1 MNTTIYRK
9 YLFAILT
16 VLVSFTAVSCTD
28 EEIPSSQDG
37 DTPVILPK
45 VSSYNGGG
53 NIYDDKDDKDIDVLN
68 AYLFEDGIMTQVFNN
83 IDPGQGIKLNNN
95 KGHLYMVANLD
106 MDSNSMYYL
115 GMSEEEWL
123 VLRVIHK
130 DGINLGYM
138 SGAVDLSK
146 STNGILQMSRGV
158 ARIDVAVGQDVAVQ
172 DIYFKNIAQQSFL
185 NRQPTVVSPEGTDIN
200 DVHVVLDSP
209 VTESRA
215 GIAYLCEQA
224 SDNIYV
230 VITAIVDGET
240 VRKEVK
246 MPSALKRNSV
256 YTINVFKA
264 SVEADVTLSV
274 TDWEN
279 GGGFDVAPNQGG
291 LSVDVDNTVFPYGT
305 EVAESRK
312 SIVLPYR
319 AADFVLAI
327 DCDDELEFITDPE
340 LPMTVER
347 INGVEAVGKNMFR
360 ITKGIWRPGM
370 NDVRRKLMFHR
381 KGLNENYPDD
391 GIEVLLSSN
400 PVKVQGMFHFVDA
413 TEFDFGK
420 YIDNEVGRLT
430 VPEDK
435 SVVIEYED
443 GEGEWVKLEKV
454 EGGVLRVIA
463 GWRPNDITANGRV
476 QKAKIVITN
485 IADGSEREEYT
496 IARRNWGLPV
506 TKLNGVW
513 WCKYN
518 ARGNSKD
525 FADQILSSDDPA
537 VKAGKT
543 LYDYLRDCT
552 AEEYYDLWKWQ
563 YQGESTQGKQVIDD
577 NGVLKLEGYGP
588 SSVHINKVDPKTF
601 APDGYEM
608 PTHENFNRIFESK
621 EDYVWIM
628 WDGGHTSPWNGG
640 TNIQRRQRR
649 RNDVVVG
656 TVQATNLIYIS
667 MYNQSQSE
675 YEPIVWYG
683 ASGQWNN
690 DGIMH
695 NGHYNNML
703 WAMYSE
709 AGTGWLFNGGMGN
722 LYLTKNGAGNN
733 DSRLVRFKKSDVEY
747 IY

>member
-1 MNTTIYRK
+1 MNIR
-9 YLFAILT
+9 YLFLIVMTFFAF
-16 VLVSFTAVSCTD
+16 VAVSCSD
-28 EEIPSSQDG
+28 KEDKISSLNEKSS
-37 DTPVILPK
+37 VILPRVVPYTGDGNMSVDSGEK
-45 VSSYNGGG
+45 EIYN
-53 NIYDDKDDKDIDVLN
+53 LH
-68 AYLFEDGIMTQVFNN
+68 ACLFEDGRMTQTYANLN
-83 IDPGQGIKLNNN
+83 PTEGLKLNSN
-95 KGHLYMVANLD
+95 KGRLYMIANLD
-106 MDSNSMYYL
+106 SESSFIYSV
-115 GMSEEEWL
+115 GMTEEEWL
-123 VLRVIHK
+123 DIRVFHEG
-130 DGINLGYM
+130 GINLNYM
-138 SGAVDLSK
+138 SGVIDLSQITDGSLK
-146 STNGILQMSRGV
+146 MSRGV
-158 ARIDVAVGQDVAVQ
+158 ARIDIAVGQNVTVQ
-172 DIYFKNIAQQSFL
+172 NIYFKNIAQQSFL
-185 NRQPTVVSPEGTDIN
+185 NRQPTVVSPEGAGVN

-209 VTESRA
+209 ISESRA

-224 SDNIYV
+224 SDNISV
-230 VITAIVDGET
+230 VLTVIVDGET
-240 VRKEVK
+240 IEKEML
-246 MPSALKRNSV
+246 MPTTLKRNSV

-264 SVEADVTLSV
+264 SVEADVTISV

-279 GGGFDVAPNQGG
+279 GGGFDMAPNQRG
-291 LSVDVDNTVFPYGT
+291 LSVDVENTIFPYGT
-305 EVAESRK
+305 EVAASRK
-312 SIVLPYR
+312 SIVLPHR

-327 DCDDELEFITDPE
+327 DCDDELEFIKDPE

-347 INGVEAVGKNMFR
+347 IIGAETVGKNLFR

-370 NDVRRKLMFHR
+370 DEVRKKLMFRR
-381 KGLNENYPDD
+381 KGLNEDYPDD
-391 GIEVLLSSN
+391 GIEVLMSSN
-400 PVKVQGMFHFVDA
+400 PVKVQGMFHFVNG
-413 TEFDFGK
+413 TEYDFGK
-420 YIDNEVGRLT
+420 YIDNEVGRLE

-435 SVVIEYED
+435 SVVIEYEE
-443 GEGEWVKLEKV
+443 GEGEWVKLEET

-476 QKAKIVITN
+476 QRAKIVITN
-485 IADGSEREEYT
+485 KVDGSEREEYI

-552 AEEYYDLWKWQ
+552 PEEFYDLWKWQ

-577 NGVLKLEGYGP
+577 NGVLKLEGYGT
-588 SSVHINKVDPKTF
+588 SSVHINKIDPKTF

-628 WDGGHTSPWNGG
+628 WDGSHTSPWNGG

-649 RNDVVVG
+649 RNDVVIG
-656 TVQATNLIYIS
+656 TVQATDLIYIS
-667 MYNQSQSE
+667 MYNQSQPE

-690 DGIMH
+690 NGIMH